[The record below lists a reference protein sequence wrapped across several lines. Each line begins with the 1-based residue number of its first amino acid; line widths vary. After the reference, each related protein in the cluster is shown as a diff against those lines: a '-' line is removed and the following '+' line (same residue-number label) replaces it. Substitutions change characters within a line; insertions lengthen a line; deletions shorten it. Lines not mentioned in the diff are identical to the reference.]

1 MKVLVRLCA
10 DLGVDFDQ
18 RFTLSQNLAS
28 RVVQICRR
36 VGTSWLDETDTPIPA
51 MLADPVL
58 QQFNWSVVN
67 DFQQSL
73 HYLYDKNLLSSKR
86 ILRMNELQQLFATV
100 DGESSPVAK
109 RLETLLRKGGDS
121 CSSCIPHGV
130 QTWTEALD
138 SMPVWQDPSK
148 SFVWFRDAL
157 ETAITVPPQRS
168 QKSSLC
174 YMQAVAM
181 LVTYLKR
188 KAGKDGKQINM
199 IQWMRES
206 FGRKELRRHIFDG
219 LGGESKDILER
230 FLKSE
235 IAFKA
240 EDVSCIDSSVL
251 KEFGPALL
259 SRFHVYEHFQTKGKI
274 SFMEEDRKNFG
285 EFKGFHSML
294 LIGVRSEIGSDGA
307 VKKIFLLQNWWEDK
321 QFVECS
327 DRYLRLCR
335 AEAVFVTEPDA
346 FIDTLPTVNG
356 IYAEAL
362 GIDRQERFEP
372 ESGAVVVTSNS
383 FS

>member
-1 MKVLVRLCA
+1 V
-10 DLGVDFDQ
+10 
-18 RFTLSQNLAS
+18 
-28 RVVQICRR
+28 
-36 VGTSWLDETDTPIPA
+36 
-51 MLADPVL
+51 LADPVL
-58 QQFNWSVVN
+58 QQFNWSVVTK
-67 DFQQSL
+67 FKQSL
-73 HYLYDKNLLSSKR
+73 HYLYDQNLLSSKR
-86 ILRMNELQQLFATV
+86 LLRMNELQQLFATQV

-121 CSSCIPHGV
+121 CSSCTPPGV

-138 SMPVWQDPSK
+138 SMQVWQDPSK

-174 YMQAVAM
+174 YVHTVAM
-181 LVTYLKR
+181 LVTYLKQ
-188 KAGKDGKQINM
+188 KDGKDGKQINM

-230 FLKSE
+230 FLRSE
-235 IAFKA
+235 IALRTK
-240 EDVSCIDSSVL
+240 EVSCIDSSVL

-285 EFKGFHSML
+285 ECKGFHSML

-307 VKKIFLLQNWWEDK
+307 EKKIFLLQNWWEDK